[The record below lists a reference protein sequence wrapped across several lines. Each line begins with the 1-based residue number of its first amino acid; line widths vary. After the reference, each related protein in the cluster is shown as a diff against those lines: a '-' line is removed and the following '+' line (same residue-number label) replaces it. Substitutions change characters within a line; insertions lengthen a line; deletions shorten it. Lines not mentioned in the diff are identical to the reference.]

1 MAHEKYEIPTF
12 IDKIDRLIYYLSQNE
27 SLTLINLF
35 FFIIFDKLIQPRWS
49 TQKTYEA

>member
-12 IDKIDRLIYYLSQNE
+12 IDKIDLLIYYLSQNE
-27 SLTLINLF
+27 SFTLVNLF
-35 FFIIFDKLIQPRWS
+35 FFVIFDKLIQPRWS

>member
-27 SLTLINLF
+27 TFAQINLF
-35 FFIIFDKLIQPRWS
+35 FFVIFDKLIQPRWS